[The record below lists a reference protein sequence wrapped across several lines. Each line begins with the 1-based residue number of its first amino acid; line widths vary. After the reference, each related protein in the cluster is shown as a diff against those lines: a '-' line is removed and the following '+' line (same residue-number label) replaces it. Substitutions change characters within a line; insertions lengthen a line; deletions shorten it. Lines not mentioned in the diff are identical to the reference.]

1 MESLWNELHDAIVSG
16 LQIGRPEGTLRLY
29 FDELGKQLV
38 FTELTFVYL
47 KDILIGG
54 IIFDVEVH
62 RIQRD
67 SEESVLKGNELL
79 SKIAGEYRTSISLG
93 SGIVFLTEISSSY
106 GLRGLALSSVPPALV
121 DGFD

>member
-1 MESLWNELHDAIVSG
+1 MESLWNELHDANVSG
-16 LQIGRPEGTLRLY
+16 LQLGRLEGTLRMY
-29 FDELGKQLV
+29 FDKLGKQLV

-47 KDILIGG
+47 TDLLIGG

-67 SEESVLKGNELL
+67 SEESVLKCNELL

-106 GLRGLALSSVPPALV
+106 GLRGVTLSSVPPVLIDDV
-121 DGFD
+121 V

>member
-1 MESLWNELHDAIVSG
+1 MESFGAELHDASVSG

-29 FDELGKQLV
+29 FDKLGKQLV

-47 KDILIGG
+47 TDLLIGG

-62 RIQRD
+62 RIQLN

-79 SKIAGEYRTSISLG
+79 SKIEREYQTSISLG

-106 GLRGLALSSVPPALV
+106 GLRGVTLSSVPPVLV
-121 DGFD
+121 DDLV

>member
-1 MESLWNELHDAIVSG
+1 MESLWNEVHDGSISG

-47 KDILIGG
+47 KDLLIGG

-62 RIQRD
+62 HI
-67 SEESVLKGNELL
+67 ESDCAEAVSKGNELL
-79 SKIAGEYRTSISLG
+79 ARLGGQYGTSIPSG
-93 SGIVFLTEISSSY
+93 SGIVFLTEIGSSY
-106 GLRGLALSSVPPALV
+106 GVSGVTLSRVPPVLV
-121 DGFD
+121 DDLG